1 MLSEKNN
8 QKIRKNDKRLN
19 KELAIVYVLL
29 VLLFISLMIL
39 L

>member
-1 MLSEKNN
+1 MLSEKKN